1 MARGILTLGG
11 TVQDL
16 YSLLGVSR
24 GASAQEIKKSYRKL
38 ASELHPDKN
47 PGAANEQR
55 FKDVTSAYEV
65 LGDDEKRKLYDE
77 FGEISTRPGFDAERA
92 RAAKNFGGF
101 GGGGGQVPFDLS
113 DLFGGGA
120 PQGGAPGNIGDLF
133 GDLFGGGGARRGGPR
148 NRAFRGQDTL
158 SSVKISFAD
167 AVQGTTLKLT
177 PSRGG
182 DTIQVRIPP
191 GADDG
196 SRVRIRGKGSP
207 GVNGGPPGDLL
218 LEIEVVPHEHFTR
231 DGDDLYLD
239 LPITLVE
246 AYQGAKIAVPTPHGE
261 VKLTVPKGAQ
271 SGQKL
276 RLRGKGVQRKGKPAG
291 DLYVRFLVTYPTSDA
306 IAEAVEA
313 IAGHVGSPRE
323 DLAF

>member
-1 MARGILTLGG
+1 
-11 TVQDL
+11 VEDL
-16 YSLLGVSR
+16 YSVLGVPR
-24 GASAQEIKKSYRKL
+24 GASAQEIKKVYRKL

-47 PGAANEQR
+47 PGAESEQR

-101 GGGGGQVPFDLS
+101 GGGGGGQVPFDLS
-113 DLFGGGA
+113 DLFGGGG
-120 PQGGAPGNIGDLF
+120 PQNAPGNMGDLF
-133 GDLFGGGGARRGGPR
+133 GDLFGGGARRGGGR
-148 NRAFRGQDTL
+148 SRAFRGQDTL
-158 SSVKISFAD
+158 SSVRIGFSD
-167 AVQGTTLKLT
+167 AVLGTTLKLT
-177 PSRGG
+177 PSGG
-182 DTIQVRIPP
+182 GETIQVRIPP

-218 LEIEVVPHEHFTR
+218 LEIEVLSHEHFTR

-239 LPITLVE
+239 LPVTLVE
-246 AYQGAKIAVPTPHGE
+246 AYQGAKIGVPTPHGE

-276 RLRGKGVQRKGKPAG
+276 RLRGKGVQRKGKPPG

-313 IAGHVGSPRE
+313 ISGHVGSPRE
-323 DLAF
+323 GLSF